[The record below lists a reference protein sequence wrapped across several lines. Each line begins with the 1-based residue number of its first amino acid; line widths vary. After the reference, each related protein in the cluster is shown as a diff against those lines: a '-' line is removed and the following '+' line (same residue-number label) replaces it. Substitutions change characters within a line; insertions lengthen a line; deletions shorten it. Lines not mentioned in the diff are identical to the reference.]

1 MSASL
6 ESLSGE
12 KRRLEGQLAQME
24 ADGRHNDRERRSL
37 EQQVGGWV
45 GGWRCLLLLVVC
57 LQWVVLLCPLLLSAL
72 SWPH

>member
-24 ADGRHNDRERRSL
+24 ADGRHKDRERRSL
-37 EQQVGGWV
+37 EQQVGGWM
-45 GGWRCLLLLVVC
+45 GCR
-57 LQWVVLLCPLLLSAL
+57 
-72 SWPH
+72 